1 MGIIFYYFSIKFINP
16 NKYSKAQL
24 IVFNKGK
31 ICRSLKHSQASN
43 SRGSWCCRWHR
54 RRGRRPPCRVS
65 RAPWTNTCN
74 MFDKYML
81 QLWQIYVTTLTNICD
96 NFDKYMWQLWQI
108 PSPPP
113 PLHLEEE
120 QHVEEGQGC
129 RSTGW
134 SWSLNHRFLVSGGDF
149 HVTHKYSGRWVRHWP
164 CSYIPWCRLSPL
176 GPTAWARQ
184 PVRMGGRWV

>member
-96 NFDKYMWQLWQI
+96 NFDKNLCLHHHCVQRRSNRLRKTRTVVVPAEVDPWTIASWYLEVIFMWLI
-108 PSPPP
+108 NTLVDGCVTDLVVISPD
-113 PLHLEEE
+113 
-120 QHVEEGQGC
+120 V
-129 RSTGW
+129 GW
-134 SWSLNHRFLVSGGDF
+134 TLLVQRHGHGD
-149 HVTHKYSGRWVRHWP
+149 
-164 CSYIPWCRLSPL
+164 
-176 GPTAWARQ
+176 Q
-184 PVRMGGRWV
+184 